1 MQKMRQQKDLPDFVL
16 IDDDAVD
23 REVIRRALR
32 ELGAENSIIEAED
45 GEEALQKLER
55 ALEKGV
61 DKPRV
66 VILDL
71 NMPRMNGFEFLE
83 RIRADERFRRLPVF
97 VLTTSN
103 SRTDKEKA
111 YDRSISGYIV
121 KSRGILDA
129 IKMIDQYQKVIEFP
143 R

>member
-1 MQKMRQQKDLPDFVL
+1 MRQRNDLPDFVL
-16 IDDDAVD
+16 VDDDAVD

-32 ELGAENSIIEAED
+32 QLGADNAIIEAED
-45 GEEALQKLER
+45 GEEALQKLEDALQQESDR
-55 ALEKGV
+55 AH
-61 DKPRV
+61 V

-97 VLTTSN
+97 VLTTSK
-103 SRTDKEKA
+103 SRIDKEKA

-129 IKMIDQYQKVIEFP
+129 IRMIDQYQKVIEFP
-143 R
+143 N

>member
-1 MQKMRQQKDLPDFVL
+1 MKQRNELPDFVL
-16 IDDDAVD
+16 VDDDAVD

-32 ELGAENSIIEAED
+32 QLGVDNPIVEAED
-45 GEEALQKLER
+45 GEEALEKLE
-55 ALEKGV
+55 AAMEQES
-61 DKPRV
+61 DKAHV

-97 VLTTSN
+97 VLTTSK
-103 SRTDKEKA
+103 SRIDKEKA

-121 KSRGILDA
+121 KSRGIIDA
-129 IKMIDQYQKVIEFP
+129 VRMIDQYQRVIEFP
-143 R
+143 S

>member
-1 MQKMRQQKDLPDFVL
+1 MRQRNDLPDFVL
-16 IDDDAVD
+16 VDDDAVD

-32 ELGAENSIIEAED
+32 QLGADNAIIEAED
-45 GEEALQKLER
+45 GEEALQKLED
-55 ALEKGV
+55 ALEQESN
-61 DKPRV
+61 RAYV

-97 VLTTSN
+97 VLTTSK
-103 SRTDKEKA
+103 SRIDKEKA

-143 R
+143 Q